1 MKKIFMAISVALPL
15 IFLSISPE
23 ASAQTRSSQYPKM
36 YSEAPQVLV
45 VMPPTNASAESGA
58 DNAVYG
64 TIFRCLTEKGYTVI
78 PTPMSSD
85 YFRSVGKTAS
95 DYQGS
100 LDEIREKFGADACV
114 FTEIQSLEWGLKT
127 LSSKVRMYI
136 RSAKTGE
143 ILYDRT
149 VDVEAEATKRTYTPN
164 TKSKSLLGSIIG
176 MVAKDAYRTTRAAI
190 KNDNSSVNLA
200 SREAV
205 QYILED
211 LRCGKNSTL
220 YGKDGSKEVREQ
232 TMSREIMY

>member
-1 MKKIFMAISVALPL
+1 MAISVALPL
-15 IFLSISPE
+15 IFCQSAPRHRPRHAHHSI
-23 ASAQTRSSQYPKM
+23 PKM

-136 RSAKTGE
+136 RSAKTGPVFRHFGTQ
-143 ILYDRT
+143 IKKVQPFCRPFWGGSPNRT
-149 VDVEAEATKRTYTPN
+149 VPTIPRPC
-164 TKSKSLLGSIIG
+164 LG
-176 MVAKDAYRTTRAAI
+176 
-190 KNDNSSVNLA
+190 
-200 SREAV
+200 
-205 QYILED
+205 
-211 LRCGKNSTL
+211 
-220 YGKDGSKEVREQ
+220 
-232 TMSREIMY
+232 